1 MPLVVSDPVSRQGDP
16 ARDVALVERVRAG
29 DTEAFEAIFR
39 HHARG
44 LLDFAYHCTG
54 SADDAE
60 DAVQAVFARLW
71 IGREHWELR
80 GSLAAYLML
89 ATRNMVR
96 DRIKHERVVERQRG
110 AARRDSAHGGPTVAV
125 GSDDEFDAE
134 ETAVAIRLAI
144 ETLAPQRRAV
154 CTLRWGYGLTYAE
167 IAARLNLAEKTV
179 SRHLGLAYKELRRRI
194 PHLPP
199 LG

>member
-1 MPLVVSDPVSRQGDP
+1 MPRLVPDSPLQYADFV
-16 ARDVALVERVRAG
+16 RDAALVERVRSG
-29 DTEAFEAIFR
+29 DAAAFEAIFR
-39 HHARG
+39 QYARG
-44 LLDFAYHCTG
+44 LMDFAYHCTG
-54 SADDAE
+54 SADDAD

-71 IGREHWELR
+71 MSRERWEIR
-80 GSLAAYLML
+80 GSLSGYLML

-96 DRIKHERVVERQRG
+96 DRIKHERVVERQRTS
-110 AARRDSAHGGPTVAV
+110 ARRAPDSAVAV
-125 GSDDEFDAE
+125 SSDEAFDAA

-167 IAARLNLAEKTV
+167 IAAKLNLAEKTV
-179 SRHLGLAYKELRRRI
+179 SRHLGLAYKELRQRI
-194 PHLPP
+194 PYLPQ

>member
-1 MPLVVSDPVSRQGDP
+1 MLVLVPGPSPLEGDSIHD
-16 ARDVALVERVRAG
+16 AALVERVRAG
-29 DTEAFEAIFR
+29 DASAFEAIFR
-39 HHARG
+39 QHVRA

-54 SADDAE
+54 SVDDAE

-71 IGREHWELR
+71 MARERWELR
-80 GSLAAYLML
+80 GSLLAYLML

-96 DRIKHERVVERQRG
+96 DRIKHERIVERQR
-110 AARRDSAHGGPTVAV
+110 AAAWREAAHGTPKVLAS
-125 GSDDEFDAE
+125 SDETFDAE

-154 CTLRWGYGLTYAE
+154 CTLRWCYGLSYAE
-167 IAARLNLAEKTV
+167 IAAKLNLAEKTV

-194 PHLPP
+194 PDLPA

>member
-1 MPLVVSDPVSRQGDP
+1 MPRSSNESRSGD
-16 ARDVALVERVRAG
+16 AA
-29 DTEAFEAIFR
+29 AFEAIFR
-39 HHARG
+39 QYARG

-54 SADDAE
+54 SADDAD

-71 IGREHWELR
+71 MSRERWEIR
-80 GSLAAYLML
+80 GSLSAYLML

-96 DRIKHERVVERQRG
+96 DRIKHERVVERRRTT
-110 AARRDSAHGGPTVAV
+110 ARRGPESAGAVAV
-125 GSDDEFDAE
+125 SSDEEFDAA

-144 ETLAPQRRAV
+144 EALAPQRRAV

-167 IAARLNLAEKTV
+167 IAAKLNLAEKTV
-179 SRHLGLAYKELRRRI
+179 SRHLGLAYKELRQRI

>member
-1 MPLVVSDPVSRQGDP
+1 MPLLVVDSSSREDDV
-16 ARDVALVERVRAG
+16 ARDAALVDRVRAG
-29 DTEAFEAIFR
+29 DAAAFEAIFR
-39 HHARG
+39 NYARR

-71 IGREHWELR
+71 MGREHWELR
-80 GSLAAYLML
+80 GSLAGYLML

-96 DRIKHERVVERQRG
+96 DRIKHERVVERQR
-110 AARRDSAHGGPTVAV
+110 AATQRQRTQGGSTVAA
-125 GSDDEFDAE
+125 SDEDFDAE
-134 ETAVAIRLAI
+134 ETAVMIRQAI
-144 ETLAPQRRAV
+144 ETLPPQRRAV

-179 SRHLGLAYKELRRRI
+179 SRHLGLAYKELRQCI

>member
-1 MPLVVSDPVSRQGDP
+1 M
-16 ARDVALVERVRAG
+16 RDAALVERVRSG
-29 DTEAFEAIFR
+29 DAAAFEAIFR
-39 HHARG
+39 QYARG

-54 SADDAE
+54 SADDAD

-71 IGREHWELR
+71 MSRERWEIR
-80 GSLAAYLML
+80 GSLSGYLML

-96 DRIKHERVVERQRG
+96 DRIKHERVVERQRTT
-110 AARRDSAHGGPTVAV
+110 ARRGTDIAVAV
-125 GSDDEFDAE
+125 SSDEELDAA

-167 IAARLNLAEKTV
+167 IAAKLNLAEKTV
-179 SRHLGLAYKELRRRI
+179 SRHLGLAYKELRQRI
-194 PHLPP
+194 PHLPQ